1 MIPAA
6 FEYHAPSTLRQ
17 VLAILRQHPRDSK
30 VMAGGHSLLPLM
42 KLRLTQPGHVVDL
55 GRVAGLSYIE
65 ERDGEERDG
74 GLAIGA
80 MTTYYMLESSPL
92 VQQRAPALAET
103 AAQVADLQVRNK
115 GTIGGAIAHADPA
128 ADLTAVALAL
138 EARIRTTGSG
148 RARTIPADRFF
159 VDIFTTQLQETELI
173 TEIFVPNQP
182 PRTGSS
188 YQKFANKASHF
199 AIVGVAALVTLD
211 ARGICRRVRIG
222 VTGAGPRPSR
232 ARASERYLTGKEPS
246 ERNLAGAAQ
255 RASRDI
261 DCLEDLHG
269 SAEYREHLIRVLAG
283 RALER
288 AVSRAQA

>member
-17 VLAILRQHPRDSK
+17 VLAILRRHPGDSK
-30 VMAGGHSLLPLM
+30 VLAGGHSLLPLM
-42 KLRLTQPGHVVDL
+42 KLRLAQPGHVVDL

-65 ERDGEERDG
+65 ERGG

-92 VQQRAPALAET
+92 VHRRAPALAET

-159 VDIFTTQLQETELI
+159 VDIFTTQLRETELI

-211 ARGICRRVRIG
+211 ANGICRRVRIG

-255 RASRDI
+255 RASQGI

-288 AVSRAQA
+288 AVTRAQD